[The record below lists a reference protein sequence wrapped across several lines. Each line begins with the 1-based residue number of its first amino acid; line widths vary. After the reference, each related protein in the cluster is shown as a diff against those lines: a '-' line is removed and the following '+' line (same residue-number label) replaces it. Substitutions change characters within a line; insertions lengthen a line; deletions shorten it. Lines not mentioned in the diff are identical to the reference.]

1 MIADYEREDWQDSPL
16 IETLA
21 RIAAFLEAQG
31 CEIPVTILDVLRT
44 ASEAGRPVAV
54 ALTNP
59 SLLHATQVSAR
70 FQCGRTLRA
79 PHANETLNAPIPTA
93 DDEHGGSG

>member
-1 MIADYEREDWQDSPL
+1 MPRPLSSAARQLADEESMALPLDLIAQLAESLAEFMIADYEREDWQDSPL

-31 CEIPVTILDVLRT
+31 CEVPITILDVLRT

-54 ALTNP
+54 A
-59 SLLHATQVSAR
+59 
-70 FQCGRTLRA
+70 
-79 PHANETLNAPIPTA
+79 
-93 DDEHGGSG
+93 

>member
-16 IETLA
+16 IEALA

-54 ALTNP
+54 A
-59 SLLHATQVSAR
+59 
-70 FQCGRTLRA
+70 
-79 PHANETLNAPIPTA
+79 
-93 DDEHGGSG
+93 

>member
-1 MIADYEREDWQDSPL
+1 MPRPLSSTARQVADEESIALPLDLIAQLAESLAEFMIADYEREDWQDSPL
-16 IETLA
+16 TETLA

-54 ALTNP
+54 A
-59 SLLHATQVSAR
+59 
-70 FQCGRTLRA
+70 
-79 PHANETLNAPIPTA
+79 
-93 DDEHGGSG
+93 

>member
-1 MIADYEREDWQDSPL
+1 MPRPLSSAARQVADEESMALPLDLIAQLAESLAEFMMADYEREDWQDSPL

-54 ALTNP
+54 A
-59 SLLHATQVSAR
+59 
-70 FQCGRTLRA
+70 
-79 PHANETLNAPIPTA
+79 
-93 DDEHGGSG
+93 

>member
-1 MIADYEREDWQDSPL
+1 MPRPLSSAARQVADEESMTLPLDLIAQLAESLAEFMIADYEREDWHDSPL

-54 ALTNP
+54 A
-59 SLLHATQVSAR
+59 
-70 FQCGRTLRA
+70 
-79 PHANETLNAPIPTA
+79 
-93 DDEHGGSG
+93 

>member
-1 MIADYEREDWQDSPL
+1 MPRPLSSAARQVADEESMALPLDLIAQLAESLAEFMIADYEREDWQDSPL
-16 IETLA
+16 IEKLA

-54 ALTNP
+54 A
-59 SLLHATQVSAR
+59 
-70 FQCGRTLRA
+70 
-79 PHANETLNAPIPTA
+79 
-93 DDEHGGSG
+93 

>member
-1 MIADYEREDWQDSPL
+1 MPRPLSSAARQVADEESMALPLDLIAQLAESLAEFMIADYEREDWQDSPL
-16 IETLA
+16 IEALA

-54 ALTNP
+54 A
-59 SLLHATQVSAR
+59 
-70 FQCGRTLRA
+70 
-79 PHANETLNAPIPTA
+79 
-93 DDEHGGSG
+93 

>member
-1 MIADYEREDWQDSPL
+1 MPRPLSSAARQVADEESMALPLDLIAQLAESLAEFMIADYERDDWQDSPL

-54 ALTNP
+54 A
-59 SLLHATQVSAR
+59 
-70 FQCGRTLRA
+70 
-79 PHANETLNAPIPTA
+79 
-93 DDEHGGSG
+93 

>member
-1 MIADYEREDWQDSPL
+1 MPRPLSSAGRQVADEESMALPLDLIAQLAESLAEFMIADYEREDWQDSPL
-16 IETLA
+16 IEKLA

-54 ALTNP
+54 A
-59 SLLHATQVSAR
+59 
-70 FQCGRTLRA
+70 
-79 PHANETLNAPIPTA
+79 
-93 DDEHGGSG
+93 

>member
-1 MIADYEREDWQDSPL
+1 MPRPVSSAGRQVADEESMALPLDLIAQLAESLAEFMIADYEREDWQDSPL
-16 IETLA
+16 IEKLA

-54 ALTNP
+54 A
-59 SLLHATQVSAR
+59 
-70 FQCGRTLRA
+70 
-79 PHANETLNAPIPTA
+79 
-93 DDEHGGSG
+93 

>member
-1 MIADYEREDWQDSPL
+1 MPRPLSSAARQVADEESMALPLDLIAQLAESLAEFMIADYEREDWQDSPL

-54 ALTNP
+54 A
-59 SLLHATQVSAR
+59 
-70 FQCGRTLRA
+70 
-79 PHANETLNAPIPTA
+79 
-93 DDEHGGSG
+93 